1 MTKNII
7 TISREFGSGG
17 RFIGELLA
25 KELGFS
31 FFDKEI
37 IEQVAEKTGLSE
49 KFISKRGE
57 YAPQKNIFSY
67 SFLGRDL
74 QGTSVEDYIYQAQCD
89 IIHDIAEKGNCVIV
103 GRCADFILKDR
114 EDVFNVFIHSTEKEK
129 TKRIITLYEK
139 TEKDALLLMKDMDKK
154 RSINYAYYTEQTWG
168 DSRNYG
174 LCLHSGIL
182 GYDTCVQLI
191 KNAIE
196 HM

>member
-1 MTKNII
+1 M
-7 TISREFGSGG
+7 
-17 RFIGELLA
+17 
-25 KELGFS
+25 
-31 FFDKEI
+31 
-37 IEQVAEKTGLSE
+37 
-49 KFISKRGE
+49 
-57 YAPQKNIFSY
+57 
-67 SFLGRDL
+67 
-74 QGTSVEDYIYQAQCD
+74 
-89 IIHDIAEKGNCVIV
+89 

-129 TKRIITLYEK
+129 TKRIISLYEK